1 MDKVELGKLRD
12 YLRRSFGCENI
23 GVAPD
28 SRKKD
33 AAEVKIG
40 EGKIGSI
47 VVDDEDGDRSFFFE
61 MTVPVERAALQ
72 SYLRKRFENE
82 KLTIASRM
90 KKTDSVEL
98 NNGPDHIGVLTVDD
112 DNAKS
117 FTLEMAI
124 LDIDL
129 EEV

>member
-1 MDKVELGKLRD
+1 MKVPAERSELQA
-12 YLRRSFGCENI
+12 F
-23 GVAPD
+23 
-28 SRKKD
+28 
-33 AAEVKIG
+33 
-40 EGKIGSI
+40 
-47 VVDDEDGDRSFFFE
+47 
-61 MTVPVERAALQ
+61 
-72 SYLRKRFENE
+72 LRKRFSND

-112 DNAKS
+112 AKAKS

-129 EEV
+129 DDV